1 MQQLI
6 LPEFKIRCSAIGKI
20 MTNPR
25 TKGEGALSKTCISFL
40 ESWVN
45 EQVYQRRVDFSS
57 KQTAKGITVE
67 DEAIIYASGFLNAGL
82 ISKNQFK
89 FANEYMTGEPD
100 LVTDDEVIDI
110 KSSWSHSTFPLY
122 ARELPESDYEWQVTG
137 YMALCE
143 KAKGRVVYC
152 LMSMPDA
159 MIEREARWKLGYDYS
174 QSQYDEFAEQFRYD
188 NLGPEL
194 RLKEYA
200 IEYDLEKV
208 TAIEKRVL
216 DCRAYIQSVILPEL
230 EKQKAKYFI

>member
-1 MQQLI
+1 MKRLT

-25 TKGEGALSKTCISFL
+25 TKGEGLLSKTCISFL

-45 EQVYQRRVDFSS
+45 EIIYQRRVDFSS

-82 ISKNQFK
+82 ISKNQSRYE
-89 FANEYMTGEPD
+89 NEYMTGEPD

-110 KSSWSHSTFPLY
+110 KSSWSHATFPLY

-152 LMSMPDA
+152 LMSMPEE
-159 MIEREARWKLGYDYS
+159 MIYREAKFKLGYEYP
-174 QSQYDEFAEQFRYD
+174 QAQYDEFAAQFRYD

-200 IEYDLEKV
+200 IEYDSDKV
-208 TAIEKRVL
+208 TAIEQRVL
-216 DCRAYIQSVILPEL
+216 ECRAYINSVILPEL
-230 EKQKAKYFI
+230 EKQKQKYSI